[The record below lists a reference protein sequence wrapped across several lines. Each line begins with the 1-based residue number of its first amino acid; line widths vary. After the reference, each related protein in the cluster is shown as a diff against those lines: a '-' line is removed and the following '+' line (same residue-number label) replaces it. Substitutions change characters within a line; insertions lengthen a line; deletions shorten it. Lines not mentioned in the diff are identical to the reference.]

1 MIAPDAEALLDGLDP
16 QQRAVAEAVHGPVV
30 VVAGAGTGKTRAL
43 TRRIAYGVAVGAYE
57 ASGVL
62 AVTFTTRAAT
72 EMRQRLAALSVAGV
86 ATRTFHSAALAQVRY
101 LWPRVYGRS
110 FPPVHPDPTG
120 LLADLA
126 ARSDVAV
133 STRDLAT
140 EISWAKVTNVAPDR
154 YVERASAAQRRVVGV
169 DSAQVA
175 RLYAA
180 YVDALAASDQVDL
193 EDVLLAAVGT
203 LSTQPAAA
211 RVVRQ
216 RYRWFTVDEF
226 QDVSPLQLRLLEC
239 WLGDR
244 DDVCVV
250 GDPRQSIYAF
260 AGARSSLLTTMHT
273 RFPGATQLHLT
284 RNYRSTPQVLDV
296 ASAVLG
302 DTSLHDAVPG
312 VDQPPAQVADTP
324 ALGLPELRATR
335 PDGHP
340 VQLVEAEDQAG
351 EAREVVRLVTE
362 LLAGGLAHHAVA
374 VLTRTQAQATALSR
388 ALTTRS
394 IPVSMPGA
402 TAFYARPEVAQA
414 MALVSA
420 AARREERTSA
430 AHRPLGEAVRDT
442 LGDAGWIE
450 EAPSA
455 QQTSSRWQAWA
466 AIVGVADRLE
476 ASAPGSARLADL
488 LTELRAQERA
498 GREPPGTG
506 VVVETVHATKGQQWP
521 AVVIAGAHDGG
532 LPLWTAVGRRAPW
545 WAEAEER
552 RLLYVGITRARD
564 HLAITWSRH
573 PTPGAPRRRPSRF
586 LAGLLAAPPS
596 SVEIRLRPAS
606 AGA

>member
-1 MIAPDAEALLDGLDP
+1 MNVPDAEALLDGLDP

-43 TRRIAYGVAVGAYE
+43 TRRIAYGVAVGAYD

-72 EMRQRLAALSVAGV
+72 EMRQRLAALRVAGV

-110 FPPVHPDPTG
+110 FPEVHPNPTG

-126 ARSDVAV
+126 TQADVPA
-133 STRDLAT
+133 TPRDLAT

-154 YVERASAAQRRVVGV
+154 YIERASAAQRRVAGV
-169 DSAQVA
+169 EAAQVA
-175 RLYAA
+175 RLYSA
-180 YVDALAASDQVDL
+180 YVDALAAVDQVDL

-203 LSTQPAAA
+203 LSTQPGAA

-216 RYRWFTVDEF
+216 KYRWFTVDEF

-239 WLGDR
+239 WLGVR

-273 RFPGATQLHLT
+273 RFPRATRLHLT
-284 RNYRSTPQVLDV
+284 RNYRSTPQVLEV

-302 DTSLHDAVPG
+302 RTVLQEAVPHTDG
-312 VDQPPAQVADTP
+312 PPPVGDPAVVA
-324 ALGLPELRATR
+324 LPELRSTR
-335 PDGHP
+335 PDGRR
-340 VQLVEAEDQAG
+340 VRLVEAEDQAG
-351 EAREVVRLVTE
+351 EAHEVVRLVSQ
-362 LLAGGLAHHAVA
+362 LLADGLAPHAVA
-374 VLTRTQAQATALSR
+374 VLTRTQAQAAALSR
-388 ALTTRS
+388 ALAARS
-394 IPVSMPGA
+394 IPVSTPGA
-402 TAFYARPEVAQA
+402 TVFYARPEVAQA
-414 MALVSA
+414 MALLSA
-420 AARREERTSA
+420 AARREQRDSVA
-430 AHRPLGEAVRDT
+430 QQPLGGVVRAV
-442 LGDAGWIE
+442 LGDAGWSE
-450 EAPSA
+450 DVPGA

-466 AIVGVADRLE
+466 AIVGVADHLQ
-476 ASAPGSARLADL
+476 ASASGSVRLADL
-488 LTELRAQERA
+488 VAELRAQERG

-506 VVVETVHATKGQQWP
+506 VVVETLHATKGQQWP

-532 LPLWTAVGRRAPW
+532 LPLWTAVGRHAPW

-586 LAGLLAAPPS
+586 LTGLLADPPS
-596 SVEIRLRPAS
+596 SVEILLRPGSPEA
-606 AGA
+606 